1 MNVLVVGG
9 GIGGLS
15 AAIALGTRGHRVELV
30 ERAAR
35 FEGIGAGLIMAP
47 NATQALASLGVDLE
61 PVGQPLDSMLVTRAD
76 GTVLNRIDP
85 RRFTGRFGPIY
96 ALTRP
101 ALHAALSAALP
112 ASVTV
117 RLSTSVTSVAHDAQG
132 ADVTLSTGETR
143 HFDLVVGADGLHSR
157 VRELTLGPVPYRYSG
172 TTCWRGLTSNF
183 GLTHAVE
190 AWGGECR
197 VGAVPLRDH
206 QLYYF
211 LVCQAPRRAPS
222 PSFEEFKARFTQ
234 FRALAPLFAGLSAEP
249 PLHHDLEELDAPVWG
264 TGRVLLLGDAAHA
277 MTPNQGQGAAMA
289 IEDAVA
295 LASVLA
301 QSPDGVLERYREVRH
316 QRVRQVQL
324 DSRRLGAVAH
334 WRHPVAR
341 WARDIV
347 LRALPA
353 QSGAAQYE
361 RVVRPGLRLLEA

>member
-1 MNVLVVGG
+1 MNILVVGG

-15 AAIALGTRGHRVELV
+15 AAIALGKRGHRVELV

-47 NATQALASLGVDLE
+47 NATRALALLGVDLE
-61 PVGQPLDSMLVTRAD
+61 PVGQPLESLLVTRVD

-112 ASVTV
+112 TSVTV
-117 RLSTSVTSVAHDAQG
+117 RLNTSVTSVTHDPKG
-132 ADVTLSTGETR
+132 ADVTLSTGEAR
-143 HFDLVVGADGLHSR
+143 RFELVVGADGLHSH
-157 VRELTLGPVPYRYSG
+157 VRELVLGAVQYRYTG

-190 AWGGECR
+190 AWGGAKR
-197 VGAVPLRDH
+197 VGAVPLREN
-206 QLYYF
+206 QLYYYV
-211 LVCQAPRRAPS
+211 VCEAPRRTPS
-222 PSFEEFKARFTQ
+222 PSFADFKARFAD
-234 FRALAPLFAGLSAEP
+234 FRALAPLFEGLTAEP
-249 PLHHDLEELDAPVWG
+249 PLHHDLEELEAPVWG

-295 LASVLA
+295 LAMVLA
-301 QSPDGVLERYREVRH
+301 QSPERALERYTELRH

-334 WRHPVAR
+334 WRNPAAR
-341 WARDIV
+341 WVRDVV
-347 LRALPA
+347 LRALPE
-353 QSGAAQYE
+353 QSGSAQYE
-361 RVVRPGLRLLEA
+361 RVVQPGLILLEA